1 MRSGGFSIIEL
12 LIVMVIITIVGAIA
26 LPMSIDYQQR
36 NDLDVAQVTFAQSV
50 RRAQQL
56 SMTNQNN
63 SSWGVTAVSGNI
75 TIFKGASYVARD
87 VNYDENY
94 DISTAIIISGQ
105 AEYDF
110 SKTSGSSV
118 QTGIVTF
125 TNGSYQKTVGVNAK
139 GVVNY

>member
-1 MRSGGFSIIEL
+1 MA
-12 LIVMVIITIVGAIA
+12 IITIVGAIA

-56 SMTNQNN
+56 SMTNQND
-63 SSWGVTAVSGNI
+63 SSWGVIAVSGNI
-75 TIFKGASYVARD
+75 TIFKGASYIARD

-110 SKTSGSSV
+110 SKTSGLPV
-118 QTGIVTF
+118 QTGIITF